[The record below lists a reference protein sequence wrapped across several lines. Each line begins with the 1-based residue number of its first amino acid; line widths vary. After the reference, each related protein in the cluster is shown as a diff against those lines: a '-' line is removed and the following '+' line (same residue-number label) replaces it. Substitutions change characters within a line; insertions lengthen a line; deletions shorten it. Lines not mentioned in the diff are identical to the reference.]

1 MEKFQ
6 DVDDRRV
13 IRVYGIS
20 SIRNNFHVLPLFL
33 QVLSPNSRGDRCCIF
48 DNRSS
53 WVQSHCSGTQRLKPH
68 TILCINFT
76 YERCRIRASGRHSM
90 VCQPIF
96 YWLSNSSYWIPILE
110 FHRIL
115 CIQRRCL
122 SKHYC
127 PINDRVH
134 NLFNL
139 RMDSNN
145 ESTSLSLVRLQIF
158 FAQVDKCTFLA
169 DEYNQLYLYPP
180 RMVWVNRTT
189 FLVE

>member
-1 MEKFQ
+1 M
-6 DVDDRRV
+6 
-13 IRVYGIS
+13 
-20 SIRNNFHVLPLFL
+20 
-33 QVLSPNSRGDRCCIF
+33 LSPNSRGDWCCIF

-53 WVQSHCSGTQRLKPH
+53 WVQSHRAWTQRLKPD

-76 YERCRIRASGRHSM
+76 YEWCRIRASGRHSM
-90 VCQPIF
+90 VCQPVF

-122 SKHYC
+122 SKHHC
-127 PINDRVH
+127 PIDDRVY
-134 NLFNL
+134 NLSNL
-139 RMDSNN
+139 RMDSNY
-145 ESTSLSLVRLQIF
+145 ESTSLSLVRIQIF
-158 FAQVDKCTFLA
+158 FAQVDQCTFLA

-180 RMVWVNRTT
+180 RMVWVNRIT